1 MKAKGATLKATEQ
14 PIDTGTAAGKCFLDM
29 LGVFAEFET
38 NLRRERQLE
47 GIAKAKAEGVYK
59 GRKPKIDRAEVERLA
74 REGVGATLIAAQLDI
89 SRASVYRLLGRGT
102 EQLSDHGP

>member
-1 MKAKGATLKATEQ
+1 
-14 PIDTGTAAGKCFLDM
+14 M

-47 GIAKAKAEGVYK
+47 GIAKAKAKGVYK

-74 REGVGATLIAAQLDI
+74 GEGVGATLIAAQLDI
-89 SRASVYRLLGRGT
+89 SRASVYRLLGRET
-102 EQLSDHGP
+102 V